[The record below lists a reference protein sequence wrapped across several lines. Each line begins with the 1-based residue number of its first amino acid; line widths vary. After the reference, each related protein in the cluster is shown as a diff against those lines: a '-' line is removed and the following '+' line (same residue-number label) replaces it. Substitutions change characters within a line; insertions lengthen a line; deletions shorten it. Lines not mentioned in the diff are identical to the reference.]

1 MNNYYMEIL
10 DKVEGVV
17 SRAVP
22 TVTDRGWLT
31 RAAGPVKSKISEE
44 SVNNINKPAIELIS
58 RGGKRWRPVMMVLCC
73 ELSGGSA
80 EEVLPLSPLVEFPHN
95 GSLII
100 DDIEDKAELRR
111 GKPAVHKIYGED
123 MSINTGNLLYF
134 LPTFII
140 DESDFSDELK
150 LRLYRYYN
158 VNLRRL
164 HFGQGLDIQWH
175 NNHED
180 YPSVEEYMQMCRFKT
195 GSLSRLAAQTGFA
208 VGGADPNTCLTLGE
222 IFEEVGVAFQIID
235 DVINLT
241 TGNPGKDR
249 GDDIVEGKKSLPV
262 IFHAMADPDSIPRLV
277 ELFEAAA
284 ELGTEDGK
292 TQIEDAIKL
301 LEESGS
307 IERARNRAFEM
318 LRGAKGMIEKSFQ
331 SSMALDA
338 LSAMFD
344 GFLPDEFK

>member
-1 MNNYYMEIL
+1 MDKYYMEIL
-10 DKVEGVV
+10 EKVEGVIF
-17 SRAVP
+17 RAVP
-22 TVTDRGWLT
+22 AVSDKGWIS
-31 RAAGPVKSKISEE
+31 RAAGPIKNKVSEE
-44 SVNNINKPAIELIS
+44 SVNKINQPAIELLS

-73 ELSGGSA
+73 QLAGGDA
-80 EEVLPLSPLVEFPHN
+80 EDVLPLSPIVEFPHN

-100 DDIEDKAELRR
+100 DDIEDKADMRR
-111 GKPAVHKIYGED
+111 GKPAVHQIYGED

-134 LPTFII
+134 LPTFLI
-140 DESDFSDELK
+140 DESDLSDEMK

-175 NNHED
+175 NNHEY

-208 VGGADPNTCLTLGE
+208 VGGSDPNTCLTLGD
-222 IFEEVGVAFQIID
+222 IFEDVGVAFQIID
-235 DVINLT
+235 DVTNLT

-262 IFHAMADPDSIPRLV
+262 IFHAMADPDSLPRLV
-277 ELFEAAA
+277 ELFDSAA
-284 ELGTEDGK
+284 ELGADAGRA
-292 TQIEDAIKL
+292 QIDEAIAMM
-301 LEESGS
+301 EESGS
-307 IERARNRAFEM
+307 LERARNRAFEM

-331 SSMALDA
+331 SSTALDA
-338 LSAMFD
+338 LTAMFD
-344 GFLPDEFK
+344 SFLPDEFK

>member
-1 MNNYYMEIL
+1 MDKYYMEIL

-17 SRAVP
+17 SRALP
-22 TVTDRGWLT
+22 TMSDRGWLI
-31 RAAGPVKSKISEE
+31 RAAGPIKSKVSEE
-44 SVNNINKPAIELIS
+44 SVNKINEPALELIN
-58 RGGKRWRPVMMVLCC
+58 RGGKRWRPVMMILCC
-73 ELSGGSA
+73 ELAGGKA
-80 EEVLPLSPLVEFPHN
+80 EDVLPLSPLVEFPHN

-134 LPTFII
+134 LPTFLI
-140 DESDFSDELK
+140 DESDFTDELK
-150 LRLYRYYN
+150 LKLYRYYN

-175 NNHED
+175 NVHD
-180 YPSVEEYMQMCRFKT
+180 SYPSVEEYMQMCRFKT
-195 GSLSRLAAQTGFA
+195 GSLTRLAAQIGFA
-208 VGGADPNTCLTLGE
+208 VGGTDPNTCMSLGE

-235 DVINLT
+235 DITNLT

-277 ELFEAAA
+277 ELFDEAA
-284 ELGTEDGK
+284 ELGADAGK
-292 TQIEDAIKL
+292 VQIEEAISL
-301 LEESGS
+301 LEGSGS

-318 LRGAKGMIEKSFQ
+318 IRGAKGMIEKSFQ
-331 SSMALDA
+331 NSSALDS
-338 LSAMFD
+338 LSSMFD
-344 GFLPDEFK
+344 GFLPEEYR